1 MTIPNNLPVSDN
13 GQEIYKIL
21 YRHNF
26 DDLAI
31 YFQEYNAETS
41 RKCCIV
47 SDSHVASLYM
57 EDVNTMA
64 SEYFNKVT
72 QYVFPEGEASKN
84 LNTVHDL
91 YVELIENHFD
101 RNDLLIAL
109 GGGVVGDLCGFSAAT
124 YLRGIKF
131 IQIPTSL
138 LADVD
143 SSIGGKTGV
152 DFDAYK
158 NMVGAFHMP
167 CQVYINTNTLT
178 TLDER
183 QYYAGMGEVL
193 KSALI
198 KDADLFT
205 YLLNNKELI
214 QAKDT
219 EAIQTMIYRSD
230 LVKKN
235 VVEFDPK
242 ETKGERAKLNFG
254 HTLGHAIEKYMNF
267 KCLHGECV
275 SIGSAIA
282 SIISFNKGYLSQD
295 ACNSICKYIGEFMQV
310 PKLPEDIDIDG
321 IINLTKNDK
330 KADGKLLK
338 FILLNEIGDA
348 IIDTSVNDS
357 DMKKA
362 FETYMKDWNK

>member
-1 MTIPNNLPVSDN
+1 MFLKQLVLSAAMLLSVSAFAQQAQPAAEVTGKENPQQAELLDMAGKLVKYGYEKKDALPLIQAVL
-13 GQEIYKIL
+13 IYKQL
-21 YRHNF
+21 GVT
-26 DDLAI
+26 DAKDQAAKT
-31 YFQEYNAETS
+31 QEGTAPATGIT
-41 RKCCIV
+41 KKDQI
-47 SDSHVASLYM
+47 SL
-57 EDVNTMA
+57 N
-64 SEYFNKVT
+64 
-72 QYVFPEGEASKN
+72 EA
-84 LNTVHDL
+84 
-91 YVELIENHFD
+91 
-101 RNDLLIAL
+101 
-109 GGGVVGDLCGFSAAT
+109 
-124 YLRGIKF
+124 
-131 IQIPTSL
+131 QI
-138 LADVD
+138 LADATKFAD
-143 SSIGGKTGV
+143 GDKT
-152 DFDAYK
+152 
-158 NMVGAFHMP
+158 
-167 CQVYINTNTLT
+167 L
-178 TLDER
+178 L
-183 QYYAGMGEVL
+183 
-193 KSALI
+193 ALI

>member
-1 MTIPNNLPVSDN
+1 MRTVHVETGKPYDIFIERGIIDKC
-13 GQEIYKIL
+13 G
-21 YRHNF
+21 
-26 DDLAI
+26 
-31 YFQEYNAETS
+31 EYIGRLSTAE
-41 RKCCIV
+41 
-47 SDSHVASLYM
+47 
-57 EDVNTMA
+57 
-64 SEYFNKVT
+64 KVT
-72 QYVFPEGEASKN
+72 VITDSNVAPHYQWRVLNSLEKEGFEVKTHIFKAGEESKN
-84 LNTVHDL
+84 LDTIAEMYNTLAGFRMTRKDIVL
-91 YVELIENHFD
+91 
-101 RNDLLIAL
+101 AL
-109 GGGVVGDLCGFSAAT
+109 GGGVTGDMAGFAAAT

-167 CQVYINTNTLT
+167 CQVCINTNTLT